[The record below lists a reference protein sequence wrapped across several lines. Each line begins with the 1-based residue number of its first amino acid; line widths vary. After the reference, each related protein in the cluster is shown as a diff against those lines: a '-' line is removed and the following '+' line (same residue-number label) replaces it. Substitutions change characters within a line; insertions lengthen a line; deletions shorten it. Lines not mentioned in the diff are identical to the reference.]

1 MNNLNCAWNAN
12 MLNVLFGPMNLF
24 PPLSHPSSKSSCS
37 LASDNFAVSIII
49 KDEKILFLVIEMW
62 QVKCDL
68 INLRFLKCLSWQILA
83 CIVSYAWKSILFH
96 ATTYL
101 EEVCWLFFFP
111 SDFGLGSCYLCFVSL
126 GWSGNEIL
134 PKCFLFLL
142 SKFLS
147 CLVLH
152 N

>member
-83 CIVSYAWKSILFH
+83 CIVSCAWKSILFH

-101 EEVCWLFFFP
+101 EEVSDYFFFP
-111 SDFGLGSCYLCFVSL
+111 QILDWVLVICVLSLWDGVAMKFCPNAFCSCCLNFSL
-126 GWSGNEIL
+126 A
-134 PKCFLFLL
+134 
-142 SKFLS
+142 
-147 CLVLH
+147 
-152 N
+152 